1 MANEHIKG
9 IQCLGHQGNAN
20 QNHEIMPKTPPHPLG
35 RQPSKTNQKKK
46 KTNVRE
52 DVEKL
57 EPYAL

>member
-9 IQCLGHQGNAN
+9 IKSLGHQRNAN
-20 QNHEIMPKTPPHPLG
+20 QNHEIMPKTPPHPLR
-35 RQPSKTNQKKK
+35 RQSSKTNKK